1 MVEESDYENR
11 GAFEVN
17 NSTSL
22 ARVVVRQIIESG
34 ITDVVISPGS
44 RNAPL
49 SLAFFAAAERGL
61 ITVHVRIDERTA
73 AFFALGII
81 KATGRPVPV
90 VCTSGT
96 AVANYHPA
104 VLEAHHTNAPLLV
117 LTADRPAMLRKTG
130 ANQTTEQAR
139 IFGKAVRYFAD
150 IDGPV
155 YPMELPLDSLRIGP
169 VHLNLQF
176 DEPLLPDDSSD
187 WVSEIVVAPKD
198 FVTRSKPGTL
208 RLVGARGVVVIGHDR
223 AGLSVEEITE
233 FTKVLGWP
241 VIAEDPLSFPD
252 AIAHASIFL
261 TSQEIRSTLIPQSV
275 LVIGR
280 TTLSRSIN
288 AFIKSS
294 PIQYVVDP
302 RTATVDTDRQA
313 DRIFTSLPILQGVI
327 QSDDWIA
334 TWNKVAERTK
344 KLVAS
349 LDGWNEA
356 VIARTIAAG
365 IPDESA
371 VFVSSSRPIRDL
383 EGFALPRGGVDT
395 YANRGLAGIDGNIS
409 TALGIAYAHKSTIA
423 ILGDL
428 SFLYDLT
435 GLINKEDINCRII
448 VINNDGGG
456 IFSTLPQRGAH
467 GFETVFGTPHGLKPA
482 EIAKA
487 MGVPA
492 KEISSIKELEAEIKA
507 PISGVSVVV
516 CNVPNRESNADNLKT
531 IYESLNSM

>member
-11 GAFEVN
+11 GAFTVN

-49 SLAFFAAAERGL
+49 SLAFFAAAEQKL
-61 ITVHVRIDERTA
+61 IKIHVRIDERTA

-81 KATGRPVPV
+81 KATDRPVAV

-96 AVANYHPA
+96 AVANYHPV
-104 VLEAHHTNAPLLV
+104 VLEAHHTNTPLLV
-117 LTADRPAMLRKTG
+117 LTADRPAMLRRTG

-150 IDGPV
+150 VDGPV
-155 YPMELPLDSLRIGP
+155 YPMELPLDSLRTGP

-176 DEPLLPDDSSD
+176 DEPLLPDDSTD
-187 WVSEIVVAPKD
+187 WLSEIVVAPKS
-198 FVTRSKPGTL
+198 FVNRAKSATL

-223 AGLSVEEITE
+223 GGLTVEEITK
-233 FTKVLGWP
+233 FTKTLGWP

-288 AFIKSS
+288 AFIKLS
-294 PIQYVVDP
+294 PITYVVDP

-313 DRIFTSLPILQGVI
+313 DRVFTSLPDLQGVI

-334 TWNKVAERTK
+334 TWNKVSERTK

-356 VIARTIAAG
+356 VIARTIAAA
-365 IPDESA
+365 IPNEIA
-371 VFVSSSRPIRDL
+371 LFVSSSRPIRDL
-383 EGFALPRGGVDT
+383 EGFAVPRGGVTT

-409 TALGIAYAHKSTIA
+409 TALGIAYAHKATIA
-423 ILGDL
+423 VLGDL

-435 GLINKEDINCRII
+435 GLINKEDINCRFI

-456 IFSTLPQRGAH
+456 IFSTLPQRGSQ
-467 GFETVFGTPHGLKPA
+467 GFETVFGTPHGLNPA
-482 EIAKA
+482 EIANS
-487 MGVPA
+487 MGVSA
-492 KEISSIKELEAEIKA
+492 KQISSIKELEAEVKS
-507 PISGVSVVV
+507 PISGISVVV
-516 CNVPNRESNADNLKT
+516 CDVPDRESNADNLKAV
-531 IYESLNSM
+531 YESLKSF

>member
-1 MVEESDYENR
+1 MVEESDHEMC
-11 GAFEVN
+11 GATEVN

-22 ARVVVRQIIESG
+22 ARIVVRQIIESG
-34 ITDVVISPGS
+34 VTDVVISPGS

-49 SLAFFAAAERGL
+49 SLAFFAAAERNL
-61 ITVHVRIDERTA
+61 IKIHIRIDERTA
-73 AFFALGII
+73 AFFALGMI

-155 YPMELPLDSLRIGP
+155 YPMELPLDSLRKGP

-176 DEPLLPDDSSD
+176 DEPLLPDDSAD
-187 WVSEIVVAPKD
+187 WVSEIVVAPKS
-198 FVTRSKPGTL
+198 FVERSKPGNL

-223 AGLSVEEITE
+223 GGLSVEEITK
-233 FTKVLGWP
+233 FTKLLGWP

-280 TTLSRSIN
+280 TTLSRSVN

-313 DRIFTSLPILQGVI
+313 DRVFTSLPDLQGLI

-356 VIARTIAAG
+356 VIARTIAAA
-365 IPDESA
+365 IPNDTA
-371 VFVSSSRPIRDL
+371 LFVSSSRPIRDL
-383 EGFALPRGGVDT
+383 EGFALPRSGVET

-409 TALGIAYAHKSTIA
+409 TALGIATAHKSTIA

-435 GLINKEDINCRII
+435 GLINKEAINCRFI

-456 IFSTLPQRGAH
+456 IFSTLPQRGSD
-467 GFETVFGTPHGLKPA
+467 GFETVFGTPHGLN
-482 EIAKA
+482 
-487 MGVPA
+487 PA
-492 KEISSIKELEAEIKA
+492 KIAESMGFAAKQISNLKELEAEIKA
-507 PISGVSVVV
+507 PTSGISVVV
-516 CNVPNRESNADNLKT
+516 CDVPDRESNADNLKG
-531 IYESLNSM
+531 IYQALNSI